1 MEAGR
6 NNSGNLQLTLGTISF
21 AVCFAAW
28 GLISAFAP
36 RFRELF
42 HLTAT
47 QTALLVA
54 VPVLLGGLLRIVTG
68 MLADRFGGR
77 AVFAALMLVVAVPAY
92 IVPSVGSYQT
102 LLYVAFF
109 LGIAGSSFAVG
120 VGFVSR
126 WFPPE
131 TQGGALGVYGLGN
144 IGQSAAV
151 FLGPVLAA
159 VIGWQNIFRGMAVL
173 LVTLGRP
180 VLSLRPE
187 FAENGARPQGLA
199 QCCVFLRANGFPG
212 CCRLSTS

>member
-1 MEAGR
+1 MAPE
-6 NNSGNLQLTLGTISF
+6 NSSSRPQLALGTVSF
-21 AVCFAAW
+21 AICFAAW

-42 HLTAT
+42 HLSAT

-54 VPVLLGGLLRIVTG
+54 APVLLGALLRIVTG

-77 AVFAALMLVVAVPAY
+77 AVFTALMLIVAVPAY
-92 IVPSVGSYQT
+92 LVPSISSYEK

-126 WFPPE
+126 WFPSE
-131 TQGGALGVYGLGN
+131 KQGSALGIYGLGN

-151 FLGPVLAA
+151 FLGPLLAGA
-159 VIGWQNIFRGMAVL
+159 IGWQSVYRGMAIL
-173 LVTLGRP
+173 LVAWAIL
-180 VLSLRPE
+180 
-187 FAENGARPQGLA
+187 FA
-199 QCCVFLRANGFPG
+199 
-212 CCRLSTS
+212 